1 MWADRTGDQRI
12 ERRVLHGNRDMGD
25 LYGFVTHGYKG
36 IAECKDYRTYSP
48 ADLERWKGESLD
60 ERENADADFVML
72 MVNEP
77 GVGEKR
83 FWDGDSVYMTVRDL
97 FRVSGLDALPPKF
110 PNALDEWVRVTQ
122 ETAYRLYM
130 GEEPTE

>member
-1 MWADRTGDQRI
+1 M
-12 ERRVLHGNRDMGD
+12 
-25 LYGFVTHGYKG
+25 
-36 IAECKDYRTYSP
+36 YSP